1 MTELKICSFNCR
13 GLGNYNKRRDVF
25 DYLRRSEFNIYMLQ
39 DIHCD
44 KSKCNVFRNAWGTDI
59 FVAPYKNNARGVAIL
74 TRKVKLSVC
83 ELKIDE
89 GGNYIIVKAI
99 LNDTEKLILV
109 NIYGPNN
116 DNPNFYEKLGE
127 ICAEMGNGSIPFII
141 AGDLNMALN
150 GKIDTVNYV
159 RENNTKARDVLL
171 RIMEENDFI
180 DIFRE
185 REGNL
190 KQYTWRNNGP
200 LVKQARL
207 DYIIIS
213 RSLIPQVSDVNIIP
227 GYRSDHSMVTLKLGR
242 AAQTRGKGFFKINN
256 SLLFCEDYCAEIQKT
271 IVDTVLTYARPVYAE
286 KFVRENVNGVEITIS
301 WSSFWEVLILNLR
314 TTTLSF
320 AIHKKRSRDAEE
332 KKALKEVTELEKQT
346 QNTANRK
353 NVENLQIAKERL
365 ELIRKQKLEGIIVR
379 SRAKWYEEG
388 ERSSSYFLSLE
399 KQMFSDKLIASMKD
413 DNDKLITNQKQ
424 IMNRIVDYY
433 REVFKKRSNDMS
445 ENFMKGIHIKQ
456 ISSNERAELEAPL
469 ELRELEAAM
478 KGMSRNKTPGSD
490 GFSVEFYQ
498 RFWNDIKHFF
508 IHMVMESV
516 QGNVLPKTLSE
527 GILTLVPKANRPRSE
542 IKSYRPITLLNVSYK
557 IIAAAVARRFKKVLP
572 SIIDKDQ
579 TGFMS
584 GRFIG
589 DNTRLTYDLIQEL
602 KNSNRSAL
610 FLSLD
615 IEDAFNAVDWEF
627 AKMVMR
633 KRNFP
638 ETAINLFNMLYVG
651 SYSRLVYN
659 GNISEKIML
668 ERSCRQG
675 DPLSPYIFLIV
686 IECALEMI
694 RSNNIIKG
702 VKIGGK
708 EYKIS
713 AYADDVVCFLD
724 GNANSCRAL
733 FDDLGVFAKYSGLKP
748 NISKTQAFWAG
759 VHKEDCEEI
768 NANFS
773 FKWTTKLKVLG
784 ITFANN
790 DADTYDEN
798 FECKLK
804 TIQSMMHSWK
814 RRYLTVR
821 GRIVVVKSLL
831 LPKLTHVLISLPKP
845 PHEFIKRLKTTLFH
859 FIWGGKVDRLRRLN
873 ICKPYDKGGLAMLE
887 IDTYINALKTTWVRR
902 EIKSSHSWTSL
913 FLDSVAKGRFFW
925 EMNSRSL
932 TYFSKSIANLF
943 WAEVLTAYASL
954 SNAIEIDVDNMNRCG
969 LWYSDLT
976 GYKNTRNNAWFK
988 RGMRYIS
995 DIIDT
1000 CGKIISFEKA
1010 KQVYNINGSFLDY
1023 MGLIRSL
1030 PDSLKSASNKV
1041 RAEYPVIH
1049 PQLEIVLQKEKGAKY
1064 LYDIMLVKKTRSLKN
1079 PWERTW
1085 EQQYGEINWDETYR
1099 TIFNKT
1105 SVYYHVL
1112 SYKIITRIAAT
1123 NRMLYQMGIN
1133 DSPICSRCRVGTET
1147 LRHKFWD
1154 CSYVNEFWEKIANF
1168 INDLHVIRSRVQF
1181 TSKKI
1186 FLGVPDNA
1194 IINLV
1199 TSKGKSMIVKVANL
1213 CIDQFILRFKID
1225 IMNEKCMAQKCGKL
1239 QKFEEVWGKV
1249 NAALD

>member
-13 GLGNYNKRRDVF
+13 GLGNYSKRRDVF

-39 DIHCD
+39 DIHCE

-59 FVAPYKNNARGVAIL
+59 FIAPYKNNARGVAIL
-74 TRKVKLSVC
+74 TRKIKLSIC

-89 GGNYIIVKAI
+89 SGNYVIVKAI
-99 LNDTEKLILV
+99 LNDSQKLILV
-109 NIYGPNN
+109 NIYGPN
-116 DNPNFYEKLGE
+116 DDDPNFYEKLGE
-127 ICAEMGNGSIPFII
+127 TCAEMGNESVPFII

-171 RIMEENDFI
+171 RIMEENDLI

-190 KQYTWRNNGP
+190 KRYTWRNNGP

-207 DYIIIS
+207 DYILIS
-213 RSLIPQVSDVNIIP
+213 RSLIPQVSEVKIIP
-227 GYRSDHSMVTLKLGR
+227 GYRSDHSMVTLKLGGVEH
-242 AAQTRGKGFFKINN
+242 TRGKGFFKINN
-256 SLLFCEDYCAEIQKT
+256 SLLCCEDYCAGIQKA
-271 IVDTVLTYARPVYAE
+271 IVDTVLTYALPVYTE
-286 KFVRENVNGVEITIS
+286 EFVRQNVSDVEMTIS

-314 TTTLSF
+314 TTTVSF
-320 AIHKKRSRDAEE
+320 AIHKKRSREAEE
-332 KKALKEVTELEKQT
+332 KKALKEINELEEEAQIT
-346 QNTANRK
+346 PNQK

-365 ELIRKQKLEGIIVR
+365 ELIRKHKLEGVIVR
-379 SRAKWYEEG
+379 SRAKWREEG

-399 KQMFSDKLIASMKD
+399 KRTFSDKLIASLRD
-413 DNDKLITNQKQ
+413 DNDELITDQKQ

-433 REVFKKRSNDMS
+433 RDAFKKRSSDRLL
-445 ENFMKGIHIKQ
+445 ENFMKDMNIKQ
-456 ISSNERAELEAPL
+456 INSNERAELEAPL
-469 ELRELEAAM
+469 ELRELEAAL
-478 KGMSRNKTPGSD
+478 KGMSKNKSPGSD

-508 IHMVMESV
+508 MQMVMESV
-516 QGNVLPKTLSE
+516 QDNVLPKTLSE
-527 GILTLVPKANRPRSE
+527 GILTLVPKPNRPRSE

-572 SIIDKDQ
+572 SVIDKDQ

-602 KNSNRSAL
+602 KNNNRSAL

-627 AKMVMR
+627 AKMIMR

-638 ETAINLFNMLYVG
+638 ETAINSFNMLYVG

-694 RSNNIIKG
+694 RNNNDIAG

-724 GNANSCRAL
+724 GNVNSCRAL

-759 VHKEDCEEI
+759 AHTQDCEEI
-768 NANFS
+768 NANFT
-773 FKWTTKLKVLG
+773 FQWTRKLKILG
-784 ITFANN
+784 IVFANN
-790 DADTYDEN
+790 DAETYQEN

-804 TIQSMMHSWK
+804 TIQSIMRSWK

-831 LPKLTHVLISLPKP
+831 LPKLTHVLTSLPKP
-845 PHEFIKRLKTTLFH
+845 PIEFMKRLKTTLFH
-859 FIWGGKVDRLRRLN
+859 FIWGGKVDRLRRLH
-873 ICKPYDKGGLAMLE
+873 ICKPYAKGGLAMLE
-887 IDTYINALKTTWVRR
+887 IDTYINALKVTWIRR
-902 EIKSSHSWTSL
+902 EIRSSHSWTSL
-913 FLDSVAKGRFFW
+913 FQDSVAKGNFLW

-932 TYFSKSIANLF
+932 KHFSKNIANMF

-954 SNAIEIDVDNMNRCG
+954 SNAIEIDVDNMTRCG

-976 GYKNTRNNAWFK
+976 RYKNTCNNAWFR

-995 DIIDT
+995 DIMDT
-1000 CGKIISFEKA
+1000 SGEIISFQKA
-1010 KQVYNINGSFLDY
+1010 KQIYNISGCFLDY

-1030 PDSLKSASNKV
+1030 PNSLKSSLTKV
-1041 RAEYPVIH
+1041 RAEYPIMH
-1049 PQLEIVLQKEKGAKY
+1049 PQIERVLQKEKGAKY
-1064 LYDIMLVKKTRSLKN
+1064 LYDIMLAKKTKSLKN
-1079 PWERTW
+1079 PWERVW
-1085 EQQYGEINWDETYR
+1085 ELQYGEINWEETYR
-1099 TIFNKT
+1099 SIFNKM

-1112 SYKIITRIAAT
+1112 SYKIITQIAAT
-1123 NRMLYQMGIN
+1123 KRMLYQMGLN
-1133 DSPICSRCRVGTET
+1133 DSPICSRCGVVTET

-1154 CSYVNEFWEKIANF
+1154 CIYVNRFWEKIANF
-1168 INDLHVIRSRVQF
+1168 INDLQTSSVQF
-1181 TSKKI
+1181 SSKEV
-1186 FLGVPDNA
+1186 FLGVPGNEV
-1194 IINLV
+1194 IQLV
-1199 TSKGKSMIVKVANL
+1199 TSIGKSIITKQAYL
-1213 CIDQFILRFKID
+1213 SIDQFILNFKID
-1225 IMNEKCMAQKCGKL
+1225 VMNEKCMAQRCGQL
-1239 QKFEEVWGKV
+1239 QKFEKVWGNI
-1249 NAALD
+1249 NAA